1 MNTLND
7 AVLLLTSAP
16 ENSFSLSY
24 FRFMG
29 MTFPT
34 LTLCMI
40 IYAFIGWFYESTIF
54 SLAEQGKFMN
64 RGCFIGPYC
73 PIYAVVPL
81 FSLYLLQGIDSPF
94 KIFFL
99 SALVTCLI
107 EYVTSYTL
115 EKLFHARYW
124 DYSYYPLNINGRI
137 SVISGAFFGVAILF
151 MIKVLHPFTLGYVS
165 MIPGRVQ
172 FYLACAIWILFL
184 CDAAFTTISMCNLN
198 RKCKEIYDAWDNYVD
213 SKLDSLNEKKD
224 KLNRFKIV
232 RSGKGL
238 VVKMKGVNSKLVDL
252 ESRFLKVYPIFKSTT
267 YSELIDKMKSAA
279 SLRKGDASLEDV
291 DDEDVND
298 NDDFEEI
305 NKNS

>member
-1 MNTLND
+1 MI
-7 AVLLLTSAP
+7 LLAHLP
-16 ENSFSLSY
+16 ETSFSFSY

-29 MTFPT
+29 MAFPT

-81 FSLYLLQGIDSPF
+81 FSLYLLQGIESPF

-107 EYVTSYTL
+107 EYVTSYAL

-137 SVISGAFFGVAILF
+137 SVISGAFFGIAILF
-151 MIKVLHPFTLGYVS
+151 MIKILHPFTLYNV
-165 MIPGRVQ
+165 MKIPVRVQ
-172 FYLACAIWILFL
+172 FYLSCAIWIIFL

-198 RKCKEIYDAWDNYVD
+198 RKCKEIYDAWDSYVEG
-213 SKLDSLNEKKD
+213 KLDTLNEKKD

-238 VVKMKGVNSKLVDL
+238 VVKMKGVNNKFVDL

-267 YSELIDKMKSAA
+267 YSELIEKMKQAA
-279 SLRKGDASLEDV
+279 SLKKGDTSL
-291 DDEDVND
+291 DDDDDD
-298 NDDFEEI
+298 NDDNI
-305 NKNS
+305 VD

>member
-1 MNTLND
+1 MI
-7 AVLLLTSAP
+7 LLSSLP
-16 ENSFSLSY
+16 ETSFSLSY
-24 FRFMG
+24 FRFVG

-40 IYAFIGWFYESTIF
+40 VYAFIGWFYESTIF

-107 EYVTSYTL
+107 EYVTSYAL

-151 MIKVLHPFTLGYVS
+151 MIKVLHPFTLYYVS

-172 FYLACAIWILFL
+172 YYLACAIWIIFL

-198 RKCKEIYDAWDNYVD
+198 KKCKEIYDAWDNYVEG
-213 SKLDSLNEKKD
+213 KLDTLNEKKD

-232 RSGKGL
+232 RSGKRL
-238 VVKMKGVNSKLVDL
+238 VVKMKGVNSKFVDL

-267 YSELIDKMKSAA
+267 YSELIEKIKVAA
-279 SLRKGDASLEDV
+279 SRKKIENV
-291 DDEDVND
+291 DDDD
-298 NDDFEEI
+298 NDKEDSDKEDSDIDDEKLDG
-305 NKNS
+305 NVVE

>member
-1 MNTLND
+1 MILLSTL
-7 AVLLLTSAP
+7 P
-16 ENSFSLSY
+16 ETSFSLSY

-40 IYAFIGWFYESTIF
+40 VYAFIGWFYESTVF

-81 FSLYLLQGIDSPF
+81 FSAYLLQGIDSPF

-99 SALVTCLI
+99 SALVTCLV

-137 SVISGAFFGVAILF
+137 SVISGIFFGIAILF
-151 MIKVLHPFTLGYVS
+151 MIKVLHPLVLGYVS
-165 MIPGRVQ
+165 MVPSRVQ
-172 FYLACAIWILFL
+172 FYLACGIWIFFL

-198 RKCKEIYDAWDNYVD
+198 RKCKEIYDAWDSYVD
-213 SKLDSLNEKKD
+213 GKLDTLNEKKKKLD
-224 KLNRFKIV
+224 KFRIV
-232 RSGKGL
+232 RSGKRL
-238 VVKMKGVNSKLVDL
+238 VVKMKGVNNKFVDL

-267 YSELIDKMKSAA
+267 YSELIDKIKQAVS
-279 SLRKGDASLEDV
+279 SGK
-291 DDEDVND
+291 DDDIQDD
-298 NDDFEEI
+298 NDDDDDSLEQE
-305 NKNS
+305 